1 MDHATLK
8 TNWFVATAM
17 AALLPSML
25 AAPALADTL
34 DRIRE
39 SGKVTLGYRTD
50 ARPFSYQDESGKPAG
65 YSIAL
70 CEAIAESTKT
80 DLGLSALSV
89 EWVPVTIQDR
99 FQAIK
104 DSKIDLLCGAETETL
119 GRRTQVAF
127 SIPIFEGGIGALVR
141 ADSPPPLREVLS
153 GKPLSGPIW
162 RGSPARVL
170 EKKTFSAVAGTT
182 SEKWLNSQIDKLQ
195 LTATVVPVDS
205 YATGIARVL
214 DGSTDVF
221 FGDRPIL
228 VDAIQGNSSG
238 SDLVVLE
245 RLFTA
250 EPIALALARNDDDFR
265 LAVDRA
271 LSQLY
276 GSPAFHDLYQK
287 WFGEPDDTTLAF
299 FRMAALSE

>member
-1 MDHATLK
+1 MQHATSK
-8 TNWFVATAM
+8 TGYLV
-17 AALLPSML
+17 ALLTAGFLPLTL
-25 AAPALADTL
+25 AAPVSADTL

-39 SGKVTLGYRTD
+39 SGKVMLGYRAD

-65 YSIAL
+65 YSIEL
-70 CEAIAESTKT
+70 CQAIADSAKT

-89 EWVPVTIQDR
+89 EWVPVTIENR

-104 DSKIDLLCGAETETL
+104 DGKLDLLCGADTETL
-119 GRRTQVAF
+119 GRRKDVAF
-127 SIPIFEGGIGALVR
+127 SIPIFESGIGALVG
-141 ADSPPPLREVLS
+141 AGAPAPLREVLS
-153 GKPLSGPIW
+153 GQPPSGAIW

-182 SEKWLNSQIDKLQ
+182 SEKWLNSQIDKFQ
-195 LTATVVPVDS
+195 ITATVALVDS

-214 DGSTDVF
+214 DGSTDVL

-228 VDAIQGNSSG
+228 VDAVQGSSSG
-238 SDLVVLE
+238 GDLLVLE

-250 EPIALALARNDDDFR
+250 EPIALVLARNDDDFR

-271 LSQLY
+271 LSRIY
-276 GSPAFHDLYQK
+276 GSPAFHDLYMK
-287 WFGEPDDTTLAF
+287 WFGEPDQSTLAF
-299 FRMAALSE
+299 FRMIALSE